1 MKIFLVRHGETQANV
16 NKLFNGRNEKDL
28 NAKGVSQAEKLSSQI
43 KNIPIDLIISSP
55 LKNP

>member
-55 LKNP
+55 LK